1 MTTQQNGPRKIDVHL
16 ALTRPL
22 LLMGCEREPLLVS
35 ATIAVTMVFVLGKI
49 IFVILGVVFW
59 AAAVAVLQRMAKSDY
74 ELSKVYV
81 RHVRYAPFYS
91 AQSAFSAID
100 PNIKKQQ

>member
-1 MTTQQNGPRKIDVHL
+1 MKTQQSGPRKIDVHL

-22 LLMGCEREPLLVS
+22 LLMGCEREPLLIS

-49 IFVILGVVFW
+49 IFAILGVAFW
-59 AAAVAVLQRMAKSDY
+59 ALAVAVLQRMARSDY
-74 ELSKVYV
+74 ELTKVYV
-81 RHVRYAPFYS
+81 RHVRYATFYS
-91 AQSAFSAID
+91 AQSGFSAID